1 MIEANDNNNNIRI
14 CFMFHVSYRNTNLN
28 EVNEFGRERGEDRFI
43 FEETCA
49 LRAQFNC
56 SEDRDHQKSHLF
68 CNDL

>member
-1 MIEANDNNNNIRI
+1 
-14 CFMFHVSYRNTNLN
+14 MFHVSYRNTNLN

-68 CNDL
+68 CNYL